1 MTFALFL
8 IEGEVDY
15 EVFDFPSGLFRDF
28 PMHKLRVLQIHNAN
42 FGNLSDYHFTGLSN
56 LQVLSLGIKR
66 FLQHFSTYKKSRN
79 ISLIYQFY

>member
-1 MTFALFL
+1 M
-8 IEGEVDY
+8 
-15 EVFDFPSGLFRDF
+15 FDFPSGLFRDF

-66 FLQHFSTYKKSRN
+66 LRQDFGTYNKSRN
-79 ISLIYQFY
+79 NSFIYQFY